1 MKSKGQPGEVIAL
14 YKGRAV
20 GVVTG
25 EDYLELYHL
34 QLEGKQEMTA
44 VEFARGQREFVGS
57 VLG

>member
-1 MKSKGQPGEVIAL
+1 MKSSGQPGEVIAL
-14 YKGRAV
+14 HKGRAV

-25 EDYLELYHL
+25 EGYLELCHL

-44 VEFARGQREFVGS
+44 VEFARGQREFIGS